1 MPPKKKEKII
11 ITTPNI
17 NYITDTVLEPISN
30 IIDECEEAL
39 KTLNENIE
47 YVREQRITIDENGD
61 ISTQNIDKQNSKKIV
76 DDLIKKIGKAKL
88 EEIVRDHLNNPI

>member
-1 MPPKKKEKII
+1 MPPKKKEQLI

-39 KTLNENIE
+39 KTLNKNIE
-47 YVREQRITIDENGD
+47 YVREQRFTIDENGD
-61 ISTQNIDKQNSKKIV
+61 ISTKNVDTQDSKKIING
-76 DDLIKKIGKAKL
+76 LIKRIGKARL
-88 EEIVRDHLNNPI
+88 EEIVKDHLNNPI

>member
-1 MPPKKKEKII
+1 MIQNVILQE
-11 ITTPNI
+11 
-17 NYITDTVLEPISN
+17 DLDLISN

-47 YVREQRITIDENGD
+47 YVREQRFTIDENGD

-76 DDLIKKIGKAKL
+76 DDLIKRIGKAKL
-88 EEIVRDHLNNPI
+88 EEIVRDHLNKPI

>member
-1 MPPKKKEKII
+1 MPPKKKEKFI
-11 ITTPNI
+11 ITSPNI

-39 KTLNENIE
+39 KTLNKNIE

-61 ISTQNIDKQNSKKIV
+61 ISTQNIDKQSSKKTI
-76 DDLIKKIGKAKL
+76 DDLIKRIGKSRL
-88 EEIVRDHLNNPI
+88 EEIVKDHLNNPI